1 MKKSQAELSRLIEK
15 FAIQDGVHS
24 TMIPSLELIRSST
37 TTSPV
42 LRVHEPALCIVAQG
56 AKVVMLETERY
67 SYGPSNYLAVSVDLP
82 ISAQITEA
90 SRKSPYL
97 CIRLSLDPL
106 QILDMMRESAVP
118 LRKRIELR
126 RGLFVNE
133 TNSLLLDAAI
143 RLVRLLETPEDV
155 PVLAPSVLREIYY
168 RVLKGEQG
176 DYLKQ
181 IAVDGS
187 NARRIATVI
196 NRIKADYAMPLR
208 IEELAR
214 SVHMSPAS
222 MHRHFKN
229 VTAMS
234 PLQYQK
240 KIRLL
245 EARRLLLSE
254 AIDAAEVGFRVGYE
268 SPSQFSREYRRMF
281 GMPPIKDI
289 RKWQEPLRNK
299 DVNK

>member
-1 MKKSQAELSRLIEK
+1 MKKSQTELTGLIEK

-56 AKVVMLETERY
+56 SKVVMLETERY
-67 SYGPSNYLAVSVDLP
+67 SYGPSNYLVVSVDLP

-90 SRKSPYL
+90 SRKRPYL
-97 CIRLSLDPL
+97 CIRLGLDPL
-106 QILDMMRESAVP
+106 QILDMMSESAVP
-118 LRKRIELR
+118 LRKRKEIG
-126 RGLFVNE
+126 RGLFINE

-176 DYLKQ
+176 EYLKQ
-181 IAVDGS
+181 IAMDGS
-187 NARRIATVI
+187 NARRIAMVI
-196 NRIKADYAMPLR
+196 NQIKADYALPLR
-208 IEELAR
+208 MEELAH

-281 GMPPIKDI
+281 GMPPIQDI
-289 RKWQEPLRNK
+289 KKWREPLRNEG
-299 DVNK
+299 VNK